1 MKIVSLIALVAG
13 MAVASNAHAFD
24 LKANVG
30 IGQLQ
35 STSQGASQS
44 GGVGAIIGAGHQ
56 DAASAGT
63 AGAQLQ
69 IKPSGVTVLTQ
80 HTTATSTNQAA
91 LGLNAGFSVAGSQS
105 GAAGQWAGIGGALKF
120 GF

>member
-1 MKIVSLIALVAG
+1 MHRFVSLAALMVAISAPAYAFEIKG
-13 MAVASNAHAFD
+13 NA
-24 LKANVG
+24 G

-35 STSQGASQS
+35 SGSQGVSTS
-44 GGVGAIIGAGHQ
+44 GGIGAIVGVGHQ

-91 LGLNAGFSVAGSQS
+91 LGLNGGFSFAGSQS

-120 GF
+120 